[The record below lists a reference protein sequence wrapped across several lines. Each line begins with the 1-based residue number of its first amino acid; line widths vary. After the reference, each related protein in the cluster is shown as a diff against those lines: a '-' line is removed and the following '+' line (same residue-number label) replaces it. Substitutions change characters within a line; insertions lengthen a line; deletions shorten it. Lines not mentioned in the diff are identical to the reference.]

1 MPKRNREI
9 KIRFTDDEID
19 ILNAK
24 VASCKTSREMY
35 CRSVLN
41 NVVPHEAPPVDYY
54 ELISEL
60 RNIGSSINQLLKAVY
75 KDESIDVAQLRKT
88 LDDYRKTEQM
98 IWRSFRPEG
107 F

>member
-24 VASCKTSREMY
+24 VASCKISREMY

-54 ELISEL
+54 DLICEL

-75 KDESIDVAQLRKT
+75 RDGSIDVAQLRKT
-88 LDDYRKTEQM
+88 LDDYRETERM
-98 IWRSFRPEG
+98 IWQAFCPEG
-107 F
+107 

>member
-75 KDESIDVAQLRKT
+75 KDGSIDVAQLRKT